1 MCRAYCVS
9 MYVSPVLLCKVF
21 GNTVNRCTRTY
32 KHEKVKIQKSS
43 MPKEHGSFVMN
54 MSIAV
59 LISVF
64 RLSSLLDG
72 SFFVWLE
79 VASAARAQWSDSFV
93 GYSAL
98 CLALPSALSF
108 LYAFMLIWRRPWGY
122 QKLENMPVK
131 QPAGTAV
138 DKEFRAAKNQVLYL
152 LSLPGLVHLCY
163 SVLHQ
168 AHLVG
173 GILASLSSLGVFEGD
188 NNHVTASNQAKWK
201 HVLLL
206 PLMVLCMLPHIHLID
221 VLPGSLGAWDLRA
234 YLQKRPMLAYM
245 SATRLLQS
253 FATALAIIFA
263 FTTVQEHPQQLD
275 AMAGRKKQTDAG
287 FSVGLLIWSSTCIAF
302 SSANIVI
309 WLKKEELHSNLAQ
322 VHVWAR
328 LLLAIV
334 TVGILLGFQGFL
346 GNMKSSIS
354 LVDQWNTWPL
364 LIASSMTLIGS
375 FQKGSDGLEPW
386 LTGSNSSSSIVVSSI
401 ASGSTT
407 STQAGRNMNGI
418 HVGGYF
424 FVFSN
429 QQSME
434 SQSSKIQQQQQQQ
447 QPAFS
452 KFTQFHVGL
461 YFVVVLMGVLLS
473 TVNLTGRVA
482 VTTVLA
488 ALRVFLYAIMQ

>member
-1 MCRAYCVS
+1 
-9 MYVSPVLLCKVF
+9 
-21 GNTVNRCTRTY
+21 
-32 KHEKVKIQKSS
+32 
-43 MPKEHGSFVMN
+43 
-54 MSIAV
+54 
-59 LISVF
+59 
-64 RLSSLLDG
+64 
-72 SFFVWLE
+72 
-79 VASAARAQWSDSFV
+79 
-93 GYSAL
+93 
-98 CLALPSALSF
+98 
-108 LYAFMLIWRRPWGY
+108 
-122 QKLENMPVK
+122 
-131 QPAGTAV
+131 
-138 DKEFRAAKNQVLYL
+138 
-152 LSLPGLVHLCY
+152 
-163 SVLHQ
+163 
-168 AHLVG
+168 
-173 GILASLSSLGVFEGD
+173 
-188 NNHVTASNQAKWK
+188 
-201 HVLLL
+201 
-206 PLMVLCMLPHIHLID
+206 
-221 VLPGSLGAWDLRA
+221 
-234 YLQKRPMLAYM
+234 M

-263 FTTVQEHPQQLD
+263 FTTIQEHPQQLD
-275 AMAGRKKQTDAG
+275 IMAGRKKHTDAG
-287 FSVGLLIWSSTCIAF
+287 FSVGLLIWSSICIAF

-386 LTGSNSSSSIVVSSI
+386 LMGSNSSSTNSIVVSSI
-401 ASGSTT
+401 ASSCTT
-407 STQAGRNMNGI
+407 STQAGKNVNGI
-418 HVGGYF
+418 HVGGYL

-447 QPAFS
+447 PAFS
-452 KFTQFHVGL
+452 NFTQFHVGL

-488 ALRVFLYAIMQ
+488 ALRVFLYAIMQW